1 MSTVLLA
8 GGSGLIGSRL
18 NKLLQTK
25 GYSTI
30 LLSRKKRQDPNFYQ
44 WNVNDGTIEE
54 EAILKAD
61 YVINLAGAGIVDKRW
76 TAARKKELIESRVK
90 SARLLKDSFQKLN
103 KKPKAYLSASAIGF
117 YGNRGDEWLTE
128 TSAAGDD
135 GFLAECTV
143 AWEEAAKEITELDIR
158 TAILRIGIVLSTQ
171 GGALKEMIFPMKLGV
186 AGYFGNGEAYYP
198 WIHIDDVCNMF
209 IWALENEDAKG
220 IYNAV
225 SPKPVT
231 VKDLTKKIKK
241 ARGSFALTLPV
252 PNFALQIGMGE
263 MSEMLLNSARVS
275 CEKIQQSGFEF
286 EHPKLG
292 KALKD
297 ILKRKV

>member
-18 NKLLQTK
+18 NKLLQAK

-30 LLSRKKRQDPNFYQ
+30 LLSRRKRKNPSFYQ
-44 WNVNDGTIEE
+44 WDVDKGTIEE

-76 TAARKKELIESRVK
+76 TVSRKKELIESRVK
-90 SARLLKDSFQKLN
+90 SARLLKDSFQRLN

-117 YGNRGDEWLTE
+117 YGNRGEEWLTE
-128 TSAAGDD
+128 ISKAGDD

-143 AWEEAAKEITELDIR
+143 AWEEAAKELSELDIR

-186 AGYFGNGEAYYP
+186 AGYFGNGAAYYP
-198 WIHIDDVCNMF
+198 WIHIDDVCNQF
-209 IWALENEDAKG
+209 IWALENEKASG

-225 SPKPVT
+225 APNPVT

-241 ARGSFALTLPV
+241 ARGRFALALPI
-252 PNFALQIGMGE
+252 PSFALQIGMGE
-263 MSEMLLNSARVS
+263 MAEMLLNSARVS
-275 CEKIQQSGFEF
+275 CEKIQQAGFEF

-297 ILKRKV
+297 ILKRKI